1 MKDELGQDNEVGGKG
16 EKLSYRQV
24 VAEKANISSRL
35 LGKLDTENSGS
46 LERRGG
52 VNN

>member
-1 MKDELGQDNEVGGKG
+1 MEDELGQGNEVGGKG

-24 VAEKANISSRL
+24 VAFEKANISSRL
-35 LGKLDTENSGS
+35 LGKLYDVTENSGS

-52 VNN
+52 

>member
-1 MKDELGQDNEVGGKG
+1 VEDELGQGNEAGGKG

-52 VNN
+52 

>member
-1 MKDELGQDNEVGGKG
+1 MEDELGQVMKLGAR
-16 EKLSYRQV
+16 EKNWSYRQV
-24 VAEKANISSRL
+24 VAEKANGSSRL

-52 VNN
+52 